1 MTQDEMKALSTG
13 SNYFG
18 QLGNGTKYRQLLPKK
33 ILNIEA
39 KFKKVVCGYN
49 FTLLLDEDGKVF
61 STGDNSLGQL
71 GIGKHVLNVL
81 NPTHLKNLENFR
93 IVRISGGKHSAAID
107 KKGELFV
114 WGMSF
119 LGSNFL
125 PKKVKEG
132 NIRKNQFIHNFLKIK
147 NILNY
152 LTKRFFFHKLS
163 NWRQLW
169 YCAIFIK

>member
-1 MTQDEMKALSTG
+1 MIQGEMIPLSTG

-33 ILNIEA
+33 MLNKEA

-71 GIGKHVLNVL
+71 GIGKHVLNAL
-81 NPTHLKNLENFR
+81 HPSLIKHLENFR

-107 KKGELFV
+107 RKGELFI

-132 NIRKNQFIHNFLKIK
+132 NRKKTNLIK
-147 NILNY
+147 
-152 LTKRFFFHKLS
+152 
-163 NWRQLW
+163 
-169 YCAIFIK
+169 